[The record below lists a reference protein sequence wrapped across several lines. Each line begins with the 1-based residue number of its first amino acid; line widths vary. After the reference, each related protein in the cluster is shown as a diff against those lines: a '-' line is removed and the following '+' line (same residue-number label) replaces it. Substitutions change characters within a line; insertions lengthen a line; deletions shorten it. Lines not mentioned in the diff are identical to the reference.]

1 MKMPMPIRLVL
12 CWFAILIFATVGALG
27 YCSWKMLGDEKGL
40 GVMLSYGLHAVTCLA
55 LPVGF
60 FYDIIRR
67 KRELVEV
74 PYLLIGIITAIVLF
88 GEKLLGYSVIV
99 FLATVIP
106 VSLMNF
112 PISLKWFNEEKDRR
126 LSVGCGFLILLATL
140 GIFSSSVLMSLC
152 DGERK
157 MRVAYLSACAMQGRN
172 LQRWIREG
180 NPDWEIVFD
189 KNEWNV
195 LDAGEDMVA
204 DFFPV
209 MITAN
214 FDIKG
219 IPQSW
224 DGVKDQDKLLKIRGF
239 SQEAH
244 KDGARS
250 AIDKRAI
257 IVIRKGGTA
266 QRIKAKYLTLKTLMC
281 GMPYKLSKPLRVMSK
296 DELKRIVET
305 SSLYQ
310 E

>member
-1 MKMPMPIRLVL
+1 MKMPLPIRIVL
-12 CWFAILIFATVGALG
+12 GWFAILIVATVGLLG
-27 YCSWKMLGDEKGL
+27 FCLWQIFGEQKGL
-40 GVMLSYGLHAVTCLA
+40 WTVLSYAVHAVTCLA

-60 FYDIIRR
+60 FYGIIRR

-88 GEKLLGYSVIV
+88 GGKLLGYSVIV
-99 FLATVIP
+99 FFATVIP
-106 VSLMNF
+106 VSLMNS

-157 MRVAYLSACAMQGRN
+157 MRVAYLSACALQGRN

-214 FDIKG
+214 FDIKE

-224 DGVKDQDKLLKIRGF
+224 DGVKDQDKLIEIRGF
-239 SQEAH
+239 SSKAH

-266 QRIKAKYLTLKTLMC
+266 QIIKAKYLTLKTLMC
-281 GMPYKLSKPLRVMSK
+281 GMPYKLSKPLRVMTK
-296 DELKRIVET
+296 DELKRLLET
-305 SSLYQ
+305 PLQ
-310 E
+310 

>member
-1 MKMPMPIRLVL
+1 MKMPLPIRIVL
-12 CWFAILIFATVGALG
+12 GWFAILIVATVGLLG
-27 YCSWKMLGDEKGL
+27 FCLWQIFGEQKGL
-40 GVMLSYGLHAVTCLA
+40 WTVLSYAVHAVTCLA

-60 FYDIIRR
+60 FCGIIRR
-67 KRELVEV
+67 KRGLVEV

-88 GEKLLGYSVIV
+88 GGKLLGYSVIV

-157 MRVAYLSACAMQGRN
+157 MRVAYLSACALQGRN

-180 NPDWEIVFD
+180 NPDWEILFD

-214 FDIKG
+214 FDIKE

-224 DGVKDQDKLLKIRGF
+224 DGVKDQDKLIEIRGF

-266 QRIKAKYLTLKTLMC
+266 QIIKAKYLTLKTLMC

-296 DELKRIVET
+296 EELKRMVET